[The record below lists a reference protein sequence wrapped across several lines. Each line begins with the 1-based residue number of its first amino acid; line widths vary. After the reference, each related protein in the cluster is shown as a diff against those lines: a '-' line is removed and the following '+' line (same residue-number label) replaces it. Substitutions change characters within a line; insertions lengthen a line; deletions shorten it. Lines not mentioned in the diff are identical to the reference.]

1 MFVRKRMGDALY
13 AWRTS
18 QALINDGQR
27 MTQGYESGHWLQA
40 TLPSLDA
47 RGVARVP
54 SSLAR
59 VPSLHHLPAF
69 KRAYPLSTL
78 SPSLP
83 VPFESAPTLGD
94 CTDGTV
100 AGSEAASED
109 GSERGSQGSS
119 GSTDV
124 SQMAALTASLERRP
138 GPATFP
144 LDTSS
149 SLTSSLVS
157 AWVQEAGANEVRAM
171 VVSSGL
177 PGPHFVNLVE
187 AHESEVQANSR
198 RLLQAQSDSLLPLF
212 PTGSEHT
219 HSKHARRFILTCLST
234 DSTFLDMPLHWV
246 PAEVPVDF
254 PSLTRAESA
263 VDELERRVMHIVHE
277 FLLAH
282 RRTSG

>member
-18 QALINDGQR
+18 QALINDGR
-27 MTQGYESGHWLQA
+27 WLTQGYESGHWLQA
-40 TLPSLDA
+40 TLPSLDV

-54 SSLAR
+54 SCLAR
-59 VPSLHHLPAF
+59 VPALHLLPAF

-78 SPSLP
+78 SPSLL
-83 VPFESAPTLGD
+83 VPRLGD
-94 CTDGTV
+94 GTDVTV

-109 GSERGSQGSS
+109 GSDRGSQGSS

-124 SQMAALTASLERRP
+124 SQMAALAASLERRP

-157 AWVQEAGANEVRAM
+157 AWVQEAGANEARAM

-187 AHESEVQANSR
+187 AHESEVQANFR
-198 RLLQAQSDSLLPLF
+198 RLLQAQSDTLLPLF
-212 PTGSEHT
+212 PTGDEHT

-234 DSTFLDMPLHWV
+234 DSTFLDMPLHVV

-254 PSLTRAESA
+254 PSLPRVESA
-263 VDELERRVMHIVHE
+263 VDELERRVMLIVHE

>member
-1 MFVRKRMGDALY
+1 M
-13 AWRTS
+13 
-18 QALINDGQR
+18 
-27 MTQGYESGHWLQA
+27 
-40 TLPSLDA
+40 LPKFL
-47 RGVARVP
+47 
-54 SSLAR
+54 SLA
-59 VPSLHHLPAF
+59 
-69 KRAYPLSTL
+69 
-78 SPSLP
+78 
-83 VPFESAPTLGD
+83 
-94 CTDGTV
+94 
-100 AGSEAASED
+100 
-109 GSERGSQGSS
+109 
-119 GSTDV
+119 
-124 SQMAALTASLERRP
+124 
-138 GPATFP
+138 
-144 LDTSS
+144 
-149 SLTSSLVS
+149 LVS
-157 AWVQEAGANEVRAM
+157 AWGQEAGANEVRAM